1 MEEALEIT
9 EVKAVLDELVRM
21 GAIEE
26 HYDSVCEQSA
36 YSVTPKGK
44 RLLKLLPFHQEAAN
58 GAN

>member
-1 MEEALEIT
+1 MEIT